1 MKMLWQRALSQSP
14 CGVRMLIECNHRN
27 PHGLAPG
34 SSQFSK
40 TWVGRQRLQK
50 EIQEYRKKIYVNV
63 LIVGAVI
70 LLYICINGKVQI
82 EKGINMRHI
91 LELWNGYC
99 NLIFN
104 DVKDNLFYL
113 NEPLSDKTYIMHG
126 TLSACLSWL
135 MTGAGAVRYLNK
147 YTEDPVNVV
156 LSGRDVLFLINRGS
170 SSSYNSVYTAQNFS
184 ALDFCK
190 NVLETFRE
198 SPKGWSEYT
207 KGSNRTA
214 EEIETEPTRL
224 ADEMKS
230 PPLCGALHYSYIG
243 GI

>member
-1 MKMLWQRALSQSP
+1 MLWQIASSQSP

-198 SPKGWSEYT
+198 NPKGWSEYT

>member
-1 MKMLWQRALSQSP
+1 
-14 CGVRMLIECNHRN
+14 MLIECNHRN

-99 NLIFN
+99 NLIFY
-104 DVKDNLFYL
+104 VKGNFFYL

-170 SSSYNSVYTAQNFS
+170 SPSYNSVYTAQNFS

-190 NVLETFRE
+190 DVLEIFRE
-198 SPKGWSEYT
+198 NPKGWSEYT
-207 KGSNRTA
+207 KGANRTA
-214 EEIETEPTRL
+214 EEIETELTRL
-224 ADEMKS
+224 ADEIEE
-230 PPLCGALHYSYIG
+230 LLNDI
-243 GI
+243 

>member
-1 MKMLWQRALSQSP
+1 MLWQIASSQSP

-99 NLIFN
+99 NLIFY
-104 DVKDNLFYL
+104 VKGNLFYL

-156 LSGRDVLFLINRGS
+156 LSQWRVKPR
-170 SSSYNSVYTAQNFS
+170 
-184 ALDFCK
+184 
-190 NVLETFRE
+190 
-198 SPKGWSEYT
+198 
-207 KGSNRTA
+207 
-214 EEIETEPTRL
+214 PT
-224 ADEMKS
+224 
-230 PPLCGALHYSYIG
+230 
-243 GI
+243 

>member
-1 MKMLWQRALSQSP
+1 MEWGINKEGCRKRGERDMALL
-14 CGVRMLIECNHRN
+14 R
-27 PHGLAPG
+27 LAAMRK
-34 SSQFSK
+34 SDFSK

-50 EIQEYRKKIYVNV
+50 EIQEYRKKY
-63 LIVGAVI
+63 
-70 LLYICINGKVQI
+70 
-82 EKGINMRHI
+82 
-91 LELWNGYC
+91 ELWNGYC
-99 NLIFN
+99 NLIFY
-104 DVKDNLFYL
+104 VKGNLFYL

-126 TLSACLSWL
+126 TLNACLSWL

-147 YTEDPVNVV
+147 YTENPVNVV

-198 SPKGWSEYT
+198 NPKGWSEYT

-214 EEIETEPTRL
+214 EEIETALTRL
-224 ADEMKS
+224 ADEIEE
-230 PPLCGALHYSYIG
+230 LLNDI
-243 GI
+243 

>member
-1 MKMLWQRALSQSP
+1 M
-14 CGVRMLIECNHRN
+14 
-27 PHGLAPG
+27 
-34 SSQFSK
+34 
-40 TWVGRQRLQK
+40 
-50 EIQEYRKKIYVNV
+50 
-63 LIVGAVI
+63 
-70 LLYICINGKVQI
+70 YICINGKFQI

-126 TLSACLSWL
+126 TLNACLSWL

-147 YTEDPVNVV
+147 YTENPVNVV
-156 LSGRDVLFLINRGS
+156 LSGKDVLFLINRGS

-198 SPKGWSEYT
+198 NPKGWSEYT
-207 KGSNRTA
+207 KSSNRTA
-214 EEIETEPTRL
+214 EEIETELTRL
-224 ADEMKS
+224 ADEIEE
-230 PPLCGALHYSYIG
+230 LLNDI
-243 GI
+243 

>member
-1 MKMLWQRALSQSP
+1 MKMLWQRASSQSP

-198 SPKGWSEYT
+198 NPKGWSEYT

-230 PPLCGALHYSYIG
+230 PPLCGALHNS
-243 GI
+243 

>member
-1 MKMLWQRALSQSP
+1 MQKKRRARYGFAQTCCDEKKRFFENLGRKTKASK
-14 CGVRMLIECNHRN
+14 RN
-27 PHGLAPG
+27 
-34 SSQFSK
+34 
-40 TWVGRQRLQK
+40 TR
-50 EIQEYRKKIYVNV
+50 IQKKIYVNV
-63 LIVGAVI
+63 LVVGAVI
-70 LLYICINGKVQI
+70 LLYICINGKFQI
-82 EKGINMRHI
+82 EKGINMKHI

-99 NLIFN
+99 NLIFY
-104 DVKDNLFYL
+104 VKGNLFYL

-147 YTEDPVNVV
+147 YTENPVNVV

-198 SPKGWSEYT
+198 NPKGWSEYT

-214 EEIETEPTRL
+214 EEIETELTRL
-224 ADEMKS
+224 ADEIEE
-230 PPLCGALHYSYIG
+230 LLNDI
-243 GI
+243 